1 MHSISGIAHD
11 HVLLVTGSAGVGE
24 KPLLGALSHNS
35 TPSLASQTSKLRIPR
50 RRRQHLLI
58 YSFLTFRKHGG
69 WQEQE
74 IVQGQEGPEEENR
87 PLRKE
92 GLVLRQGP
100 LHLRRQ
106 RVRHTH
112 TRTSTRTQRSRR
124 KRRRMGR
131 KRAGDAMREHH
142 TNIWPVS
149 ARPSSTAPPV

>member
-1 MHSISGIAHD
+1 MWAKSRFLARFLTTAHPAW
-11 HVLLVTGSAGVGE
+11 HR
-24 KPLLGALSHNS
+24 K
-35 TPSLASQTSKLRIPR
+35 R
-50 RRRQHLLI
+50 RNFEFHDVARQPLLI
-58 YSFLTFRKHGG
+58 YSFLTFRRHGG

-112 TRTSTRTQRSRR
+112 THTPTRTQRSRR
-124 KRRRMGR
+124 GGR
-131 KRAGDAMREHH
+131 GGARDEKRAGDAMREYR
-142 TNIWPVS
+142 TNNWPVS